1 MLPCRGSFSS
11 MKRTIVHFRIWKLQ
25 LLLPPHQSSSLRS
38 ADSFPTGGEK
48 PGLACLSRLS
58 ALKWLEVLPEHPAF
72 APAKRVEKVAFR
84 PSGEMTDEGA
94 NTGCV
99 AISSI
104 R

>member
-1 MLPCRGSFSS
+1 
-11 MKRTIVHFRIWKLQ
+11 MKRTIVHFRIRKLQ

-38 ADSFPTGGEK
+38 ADSFSTGGEK

-104 R
+104 RWMLEKV